1 MQRQMS
7 KFVQP
12 VTTHGLPGISKILA
26 EKLFRF
32 QVIANGFLCLIP
44 RFYVDVPLSGSY
56 IYEVFGFQ
64 CQSPE
69 RRHVYFVIIYDV
81 IAGRRSQYAW

>member
-1 MQRQMS
+1 MS

-12 VTTHGLPGISKILA
+12 ATTHGLPGISKKILA

-44 RFYVDVPLSGSY
+44 RFYVDVPVSGSY
-56 IYEVFGFQ
+56 TKCLAFSVNHLSVAMFTL
-64 CQSPE
+64 
-69 RRHVYFVIIYDV
+69 
-81 IAGRRSQYAW
+81 